1 MHISPRFTAKFGCP
15 CVVLRLATQLS
26 IDLYRL
32 YQLKALSLP
41 RVTDTQGFCKLMNTR
56 ILTVQ
61 YVAEIAARGA
71 VPLAVMVGSLLDH

>member
-1 MHISPRFTAKFGCP
+1 MHISSRFTAKLGCP
-15 CVVLRLATQLS
+15 CVVLRLTTQLS

-32 YQLKALSLP
+32 YQLKALSLL

-61 YVAEIAARGA
+61 YVAEIAARVA
-71 VPLAVMVGSLLDH
+71 VPLAVMVGSLPDH